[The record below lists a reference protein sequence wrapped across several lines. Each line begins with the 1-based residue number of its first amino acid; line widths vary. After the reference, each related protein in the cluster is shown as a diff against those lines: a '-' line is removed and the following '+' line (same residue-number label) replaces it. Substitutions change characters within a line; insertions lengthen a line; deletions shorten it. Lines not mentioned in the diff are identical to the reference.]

1 MELSKLF
8 MIAAVTKGSYDQCRA
23 LLTDSG
29 ELTDDVFLL
38 ICRYSLTLAK
48 TFDIL
53 EEIILNHTHKEQND
67 YVTINNAA
75 YLKSMVAKCARLEDK
90 ISERINLT
98 IH

>member
-8 MIAAVTKGSYDQCRA
+8 MIAAVTKGSYDQCKA
-23 LLTDSG
+23 ILVDNN

-38 ICRYSLTLAK
+38 VCKYALTLAK

-53 EEIILNHTHKEQND
+53 EEIILNHTHKEQDD
-67 YVTINNAA
+67 YVTINNAT

-90 ISERINLT
+90 ISQQINLT